1 MKSKRRNLEIRKTAQ
16 QGMQNVLVAKG
27 TGGWVRM
34 SLGSRGGQG
43 QEERWQGVVSAGVLT
58 KEARMLYPKAQELE

>member
-34 SLGSRGGQG
+34 RAWGAGEDRARKSVGRGLFQ
-43 QEERWQGVVSAGVLT
+43 QEF
-58 KEARMLYPKAQELE
+58 